1 MKQTKQR
8 EEKARQENLKL
19 QEEVEQQR
27 LANVKKLEQIEKLKF
42 QQDVSTGLC
51 YFDLITA
58 QVRQS
63 KNEVELLRHK
73 YEQNLRVL

>member
-1 MKQTKQR
+1 M
-8 EEKARQENLKL
+8 
-19 QEEVEQQR
+19 
-27 LANVKKLEQIEKLKF
+27 KKLEQIEKLKF